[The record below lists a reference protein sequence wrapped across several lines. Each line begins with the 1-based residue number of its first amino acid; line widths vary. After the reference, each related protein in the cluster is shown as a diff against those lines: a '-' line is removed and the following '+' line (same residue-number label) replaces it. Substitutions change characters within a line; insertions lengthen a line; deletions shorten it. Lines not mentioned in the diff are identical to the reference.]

1 MLKVSQRN
9 VEFEIERLI
18 FAWRDDSPDNIYYLD
33 LVTGEIQLVNRTL
46 EDVKDLTDEIELE
59 RNRYLYLPKP
69 ERDQLKNDLRDFMS
83 TIEDQS
89 LLRILEMAFES
100 PHVYSSFLKILDNH
114 MEEKE
119 RLQEFIDSRSRMRVI
134 QWLEANCI
142 NTDSMKTTED

>member
-1 MLKVSQRN
+1 MSQRN
-9 VEFEIERLI
+9 VDFEMDRLI
-18 FAWRDDSPDNIYYLD
+18 YAWRDDSPDNLYYLD
-33 LVTGEIQLVNRTL
+33 LETGEIQLVNRTL

-100 PHVYSSFLKILDNH
+100 PHVYSSFIKILDKH
-114 MEEKE
+114 KAEKE
-119 RLQEFIDSRSRMRVI
+119 RLQEFIDSRSRMRVL

>member
-1 MLKVSQRN
+1 MSQRN
-9 VEFEIERLI
+9 VDFEMDRLI
-18 FAWRDDSPDNIYYLD
+18 YAWRDDSPDNLYYLD
-33 LVTGEIQLVNRTL
+33 LETGEIQLVNRTL

-69 ERDQLKNDLRDFMS
+69 ERDQVKNDLRAFMS

-100 PHVYSSFLKILDNH
+100 PHVYSSFLKILDKD
-114 MEEKE
+114 ESEKE
-119 RLQEFIDSRSRMRVI
+119 RLQEFIDSRSRMRVL

>member
-1 MLKVSQRN
+1 MSQRN

-46 EDVKDLTDEIELE
+46 EDVKELTDEIELE

-100 PHVYSSFLKILDNH
+100 PHVYSSFLKIL
-114 MEEKE
+114 
-119 RLQEFIDSRSRMRVI
+119 EFYNGWKRI
-134 QWLEANCI
+134 A
-142 NTDSMKTTED
+142 

>member
-46 EDVKDLTDEIELE
+46 DDVKDLTDEIELE

-100 PHVYSSFLKILDNH
+100 PHVYSSFLKILDKRV
-114 MEEKE
+114 EEKE
-119 RLQEFIDSRSRMRVI
+119 RLQEFIDSRSRMRVL

>member
-1 MLKVSQRN
+1 MSQRN
-9 VEFEIERLI
+9 VDFEMDRLI
-18 FAWRDDSPDNIYYLD
+18 YAWRDDSPDNLYYLD
-33 LVTGEIQLVNRTL
+33 LETGDIQLVNRTL

-100 PHVYSSFLKILDNH
+100 PHVYSSFLKILDKD
-114 MEEKE
+114 ESEKE
-119 RLQEFIDSRSRMRVI
+119 RLQEFIDSRSRMRVL

>member
-1 MLKVSQRN
+1 VLKVSQRN

-46 EDVKDLTDEIELE
+46 DDVKDLTDEIELE

-100 PHVYSSFLKILDNH
+100 PHVYSSFLKILDKRV
-114 MEEKE
+114 EEKE
-119 RLQEFIDSRSRMRVI
+119 RLQEFIDSRSRMRVL

>member
-1 MLKVSQRN
+1 MSQRN
-9 VEFEIERLI
+9 VDFEMDRLI
-18 FAWRDDSPDNIYYLD
+18 YAWRDDSPDNLYYLD
-33 LVTGEIQLVNRTL
+33 LETGEIQLVNRTL

-69 ERDQLKNDLRDFMS
+69 ERDQVKNDLRAFMS

-89 LLRILEMAFES
+89 LSRILEMAFES
-100 PHVYSSFLKILDNH
+100 PHVYSSFLKILDKD
-114 MEEKE
+114 ESEKE
-119 RLQEFIDSRSRMRVI
+119 RLQEFIDSRSRMRVL

>member
-1 MLKVSQRN
+1 MSQRN

-46 EDVKDLTDEIELE
+46 DDVKDLTDEIELE

-83 TIEDQS
+83 TIEDHS
-89 LLRILEMAFES
+89 LLRILEMSFES
-100 PHVYSSFLKILDNH
+100 PHVYSSFLKILDNR
-114 MEEKE
+114 MEEKV
-119 RLQEFIDSRSRMRVI
+119 RLQEFIDSRSRMRVL

>member
-1 MLKVSQRN
+1 MSQRN
-9 VEFEIERLI
+9 VDFEMDRLI
-18 FAWRDDSPDNIYYLD
+18 YAWRDDSPDNLYYLD
-33 LVTGEIQLVNRTL
+33 LETGEIQLVNRTL

-69 ERDQLKNDLRDFMS
+69 ERDQVKNDLRDFMS

-100 PHVYSSFLKILDNH
+100 PHVYSSFLKILDKD
-114 MEEKE
+114 ESEKE
-119 RLQEFIDSRSRMRVI
+119 RLQEFIDSRSRMRVL

>member
-1 MLKVSQRN
+1 MSQRN

-69 ERDQLKNDLRDFMS
+69 ERDQLKNDLRDFMD
-83 TIEDQS
+83 TLDDQS

-100 PHVYSSFLKILDNH
+100 PHVYSSFLKILDKH
-114 MEEKE
+114 VEEKE
-119 RLQEFIDSRSRMRVI
+119 RLQEFIDSRSRMRVL

>member
-1 MLKVSQRN
+1 MSQRN
-9 VEFEIERLI
+9 VDFEMDRLI
-18 FAWRDDSPDNIYYLD
+18 YAWRDDSPDNLYYLD
-33 LVTGEIQLVNRTL
+33 LETGEIQLVNRTL

-83 TIEDQS
+83 TMEDQS

-100 PHVYSSFLKILDNH
+100 PHVYSSFLKILDKD
-114 MEEKE
+114 ESEKE
-119 RLQEFIDSRSRMRVI
+119 RLQEFIDSRSRMRVL

>member
-1 MLKVSQRN
+1 MSQRN
-9 VEFEIERLI
+9 VDFEMDRLI
-18 FAWRDDSPDNIYYLD
+18 YAWRDDSPDNLYYLD
-33 LVTGEIQLVNRTL
+33 LETGEIQLVNRTL

-83 TIEDQS
+83 TMEDQS

-100 PHVYSSFLKILDNH
+100 PHVYSSFLKILDKD
-114 MEEKE
+114 ESEKG
-119 RLQEFIDSRSRMRVI
+119 RLQEFIDSRSRMRVL

>member
-1 MLKVSQRN
+1 MSQRN
-9 VEFEIERLI
+9 VDFEMDRLI
-18 FAWRDDSPDNIYYLD
+18 YAWRDDSPDNLYYLD
-33 LVTGEIQLVNRTL
+33 LETGEIQLVNRTL

-69 ERDQLKNDLRDFMS
+69 ERDQVKNDLRDFMS

-89 LLRILEMAFES
+89 LLRILEMSFES
-100 PHVYSSFLKILDNH
+100 PHVYSSFLKILDKD
-114 MEEKE
+114 ESEKE
-119 RLQEFIDSRSRMRVI
+119 RLQEFIDSRSRMRVL

>member
-1 MLKVSQRN
+1 M
-9 VEFEIERLI
+9 ERLI

-69 ERDQLKNDLRDFMS
+69 ERDQLKNDLRDFMD
-83 TIEDQS
+83 TIDDQS

-100 PHVYSSFLKILDNH
+100 PHVYSSFLKILDKRT
-114 MEEKE
+114 EEKE
-119 RLQEFIDSRSRMRVI
+119 RLQEFINNRSRMRVL

-142 NTDSMKTTED
+142 NTDSMKTTEG

>member
-1 MLKVSQRN
+1 MSQRN

-46 EDVKDLTDEIELE
+46 DDVKDLTDEIELE

-100 PHVYSSFLKILDNH
+100 PHVYSSFLKILDKRV
-114 MEEKE
+114 EEKE
-119 RLQEFIDSRSRMRVI
+119 RLQEFIDSRSRMRVL

>member
-1 MLKVSQRN
+1 MSQRN
-9 VEFEIERLI
+9 VDFEMDRLI
-18 FAWRDDSPDNIYYLD
+18 YAWRDDSPDNLYYLD
-33 LVTGEIQLVNRTL
+33 LETGDIQLVNRTL

-89 LLRILEMAFES
+89 LLRILEMSFES
-100 PHVYSSFLKILDNH
+100 PHVYSSFLKILDKD
-114 MEEKE
+114 ESEKE
-119 RLQEFIDSRSRMRVI
+119 RLQEFIDSRSRMRVL

>member
-1 MLKVSQRN
+1 MSQRN

-46 EDVKDLTDEIELE
+46 EDVKELTDEIELE

-100 PHVYSSFLKILDNH
+100 PHVYSSFLKILDKRV
-114 MEEKE
+114 EEKE
-119 RLQEFIDSRSRMRVI
+119 RLQEFIDSRSRMRVL

>member
-1 MLKVSQRN
+1 K
-9 VEFEIERLI
+9 E
-18 FAWRDDSPDNIYYLD
+18 
-33 LVTGEIQLVNRTL
+33 
-46 EDVKDLTDEIELE
+46 LTDEIELE

-100 PHVYSSFLKILDNH
+100 PHVYSSFLKILDKRV
-114 MEEKE
+114 EEKE
-119 RLQEFIDSRSRMRVI
+119 RLQEFIDSRSRMRVL

>member
-1 MLKVSQRN
+1 MSQRN
-9 VEFEIERLI
+9 VDFEMDRLI
-18 FAWRDDSPDNIYYLD
+18 YAWRDDSPDNLYYLD
-33 LVTGEIQLVNRTL
+33 LETGEIQLVNRTL

-89 LLRILEMAFES
+89 LLRILEISFES
-100 PHVYSSFLKILDNH
+100 PHVYSSFLKILDKD
-114 MEEKE
+114 ESEKE
-119 RLQEFIDSRSRMRVI
+119 RLQEFIDSRSRMRVL

>member
-1 MLKVSQRN
+1 MSQRN
-9 VEFEIERLI
+9 VDFEMDRLI
-18 FAWRDDSPDNIYYLD
+18 YAWRDDSPDNLYYLD
-33 LVTGEIQLVNRTL
+33 LETGEIQLVNRTL

-69 ERDQLKNDLRDFMS
+69 ERDQVKNDLRDFMS
-83 TIEDQS
+83 TMEDQS

-100 PHVYSSFLKILDNH
+100 PHVYSSFLKILDKD
-114 MEEKE
+114 ESEKE
-119 RLQEFIDSRSRMRVI
+119 RLQEFIDSRSRMRVL

>member
-1 MLKVSQRN
+1 MSQRN
-9 VEFEIERLI
+9 VDFEMDRLI
-18 FAWRDDSPDNIYYLD
+18 YAWRDDSPDNLYYLD
-33 LVTGEIQLVNRTL
+33 LETGEIQLVNRTL

-100 PHVYSSFLKILDNH
+100 PHVYSSFLKILDKD
-114 MEEKE
+114 ESEKE
-119 RLQEFIDSRSRMRVI
+119 RLQEFIDSRSRMRVL

>member
-46 EDVKDLTDEIELE
+46 EDVKELTDEIELE

-100 PHVYSSFLKILDNH
+100 PHVYSSFLKILDKRV
-114 MEEKE
+114 EEKE
-119 RLQEFIDSRSRMRVI
+119 RLQEFIDSRSRMRVL